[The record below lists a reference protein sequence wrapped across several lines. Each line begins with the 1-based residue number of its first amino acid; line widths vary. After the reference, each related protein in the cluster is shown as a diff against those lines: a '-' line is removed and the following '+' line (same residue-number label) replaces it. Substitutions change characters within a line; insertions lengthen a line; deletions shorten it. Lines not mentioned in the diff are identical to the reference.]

1 MKESL
6 MNINKT
12 KYRYLLDNSEKY
24 LDKTAITYTIP
35 IEKGETPEDS
45 VDLNRVYKDIDISKR
60 KLIEEINKTADALT
74 ALGIKKG
81 DIVLI
86 CSSNTPETIY
96 MDYALNKI
104 GAIPDYIYPNV
115 TSNEMKYFIN
125 EANVKY
131 VFMLDE
137 PEIRK
142 TVLNACEN
150 SSVEKIISAS
160 VIESFPIGFK
170 TLAGLKLRNNKKQ
183 ECDIEIK
190 WSKFMDTAKRNKG
203 IAKEVPYEEN
213 AILNLMHTSGTTST
227 PKAVMQSN
235 KNVNSVVKNFYLSG
249 MRYIP
254 GHCYLQVI
262 PIFVSY
268 GSSSF
273 QAMFC
278 NNIRVVM
285 LPEMNPKNFPGL
297 IHKYKPNYLT
307 ATPSH
312 WGAML
317 KSKVIEDEDLS
328 GFMSVGTGGDGFANV
343 EDRILSFLRQ
353 HKCEEVVSDGYGSTE
368 VSAIASSNIN
378 INYKKGTLGKPLGEV
393 EVKVYDAENDKI
405 LGPNEIGEFIITGPT
420 VTLGYYNDPEK
431 TAEVYKKHSDGKT
444 WVHMGDLGRI
454 DEDGFLHYEGRIKN
468 IIARKS
474 FKFSPDSEEK
484 LIESLPNVKECR
496 IVGIPSTEEG
506 QVPSCHITLH
516 DYSNI
521 ERDLEIIYDFC
532 TKNFQELHMPC
543 QFKIRKDLPL
553 TKNNKINLNALR
565 LEDIATLVPGVMSC
579 EIRPVNNA
587 QYDYELDINVNYDI
601 ASSFDVKNDEDVVKN
616 INQLI
621 RSEKLSNCSIKF
633 NINSVSTKYVDSAIK
648 KVKSKLKAL

>member
-1 MKESL
+1 MA
-6 MNINKT
+6 N
-12 KYRYLLDNSEKY
+12 
-24 LDKTAITYTIP
+24 
-35 IEKGETPEDS
+35 
-45 VDLNRVYKDIDISKR
+45 V
-60 KLIEEINKTADALT
+60 
-74 ALGIKKG
+74 IKKMLRPA
-81 DIVLI
+81 VH
-86 CSSNTPETIY
+86 
-96 MDYALNKI
+96 
-104 GAIPDYIYPNV
+104 
-115 TSNEMKYFIN
+115 YFRQKRI
-125 EANVKY
+125 AHMASK
-131 VFMLDE
+131 
-137 PEIRK
+137 
-142 TVLNACEN
+142 A
-150 SSVEKIISAS
+150 SVHYQS
-160 VIESFPIGFK
+160 VIESIRQSGRTKLNFAAYVIYDSTFGLDSVFK
-170 TLAGLKLRNNKKQ
+170 KMMKDTELWNPMIVVIPDIYREREHAEKTYRQTREFFVNKYGK
-183 ECDIEIK
+183 EYVLDGWDPDTDVYYDHLGKFDIVYYANPYDDMVHKYHKIVYA
-190 WSKFMDTAKRNKG
+190 SK
-203 IAKEVPYEEN
+203 
-213 AILNLMHTSGTTST
+213 
-227 PKAVMQSN
+227 
-235 KNVNSVVKNFYLSG
+235 KNVL
-249 MRYIP
+249 
-254 GHCYLQVI
+254 

-328 GFMSVGTGGDGFANV
+328 GFMSVGTGGDGFANA